1 MGRAID
7 KCYNCILNIRVAYN
21 ETSVKHVHRYE
32 KVVNGSDIVCFV
44 VSACNLRRQW
54 LEYVGHVNGTF
65 CFTGATDVLQR

>member
-1 MGRAID
+1 M
-7 KCYNCILNIRVAYN
+7 
-21 ETSVKHVHRYE
+21 HRYE

-65 CFTGATDVLQR
+65 CFTGAADVLQR